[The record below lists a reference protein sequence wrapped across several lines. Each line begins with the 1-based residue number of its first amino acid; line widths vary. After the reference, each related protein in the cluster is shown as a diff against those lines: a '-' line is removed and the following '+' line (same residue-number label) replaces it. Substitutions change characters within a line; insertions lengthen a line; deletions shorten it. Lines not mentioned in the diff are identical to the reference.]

1 MVFSTKFISGAM
13 SQKFGSFLNGRQ
25 GLKTNSLSDPFGGQP
40 SVSGENPKKTV
51 YQYPLDLGGSPEPEK
66 IVYATYSTCSG
77 MHDYCGTMGC
87 SVEVFDHE
95 GNKELGYIH
104 PADWYI
110 RPVNVLSQ
118 IPTFELVMPLS
129 NGKLRIVKVIDG
141 ELTATVVDK

>member
-1 MVFSTKFISGAM
+1 MKKILLII
-13 SQKFGSFLNGRQ
+13 FLSSI
-25 GLKTNSLSDPFGGQP
+25 GLVTANADGNCPDK
-40 SVSGENPKKTV
+40 NPEII
-51 YQYPLDLGGSPEPEK
+51 LDLGGSPEPEK

-95 GNKELGYIH
+95 GSKELGYIH

>member
-1 MVFSTKFISGAM
+1 MKKLLGIIVLGLFWFI
-13 SQKFGSFLNGRQ
+13 
-25 GLKTNSLSDPFGGQP
+25 P
-40 SVSGENPKKTV
+40 VSADDSCIDKNPEII
-51 YQYPLDLGGSPEPEK
+51 LDLGGSPEPEK

-129 NGKLRIVKVIDG
+129 NGKLRVVKVIDG